1 MKNVKKITIIA
12 VLLIVILLSLLMLN
26 YNVSAQASS
35 LSPEELAT
43 SQKYDEELISYVHT
57 PEIDENFS
65 EDEVIILKRE
75 YSDISLEKNTSKSKR
90 ILDQICK
97 FENIEIK
104 KINDLFPLQDQEE
117 PSRTI

>member
-43 SQKYDEELISYVHT
+43 SQKYDEELIS
-57 PEIDENFS
+57 
-65 EDEVIILKRE
+65 
-75 YSDISLEKNTSKSKR
+75 
-90 ILDQICK
+90 
-97 FENIEIK
+97 
-104 KINDLFPLQDQEE
+104 
-117 PSRTI
+117 